1 MNKKTKHISF
11 TYLGL
16 CLVAFTFA
24 TLIQLFA
31 TANNNSQSCQSIQYS
46 GASLFSNH
54 PSHQNFVQTNNYS
67 AHCLVEEELEEN
79 EDDTK
84 KRNPLLFAYVNLFK
98 SLFLSEKLH
107 QFLIPHHIAGLF
119 FSIPLYIINCI
130 FLI

>member
-16 CLVAFTFA
+16 CVVAFTFT
-24 TLIQLFA
+24 TLIHLFA
-31 TANNNSQSCQSIQYS
+31 TANNNTQSGQGRQHSI
-46 GASLFSNH
+46 ASLFSTH
-54 PSHQNFVQTNNYS
+54 PSHQNFVQTNSYS
-67 AHCLVEEELEEN
+67 ALCLVEEELEEN

-84 KRNPLLFAYVNLFK
+84 KRNPLLLAYANLFK
-98 SLFLSEKLH
+98 SLFLSEKLQ
-107 QFLIPHHIAGLF
+107 QFLIPYTNAGLF

>member
-31 TANNNSQSCQSIQYS
+31 TANNYSQIGQSRQYTIS
-46 GASLFSNH
+46 SLFSIH
-54 PSHQNFVQTNNYS
+54 PSHQNFALTNNYS
-67 AHCLVEEELEEN
+67 ALFLVEEELEEN

-84 KRNPLLFAYVNLFK
+84 KRNPLLLAYANLFK